1 MVSIFL
7 LFSRAKCPTHGF
19 VMLINQWHKFRALHD
34 IQKYKVEFY
43 FGRKW
48 VIWEVNPTER
58 DENESNK
65 TYKHER

>member
-1 MVSIFL
+1 MQRSTDGEHLFF

-43 FGRKW
+43 FGK
-48 VIWEVNPTER
+48 
-58 DENESNK
+58 K
-65 TYKHER
+65 